1 MQQPSGGITPLDD
14 VLRISG
20 DTTVDEL
27 LASPLLCQEAP
38 AVAQGLALDRQAGLL
53 AGSETAADLLRQDLL
68 CPCRGQGEPCL
79 RDGGSTCPAIR
90 EGGPAEV
97 SVLGGRSPASPR
109 CQAVCPLSADLPGI
123 LQLLREGSLLEA
135 RRTLMKY
142 LPMADTVCQACGRC
156 TGGCVRSAEDAPVAV
171 HRIIHWMGQTI
182 SAQPEIF
189 FVPPRGDSRKWIALA
204 HPTLASLAAAY
215 YLRRMGNHV
224 VVFRDKPA
232 ADVLAPYGAELAGV
246 MAGPLETYR
255 QNLAHMGVEFTP
267 DSPDA
272 PADRPAFALTLD
284 LQGPGSHDLEDVLDS
299 IRQGREEARRINL
312 DFGLKSFLEP
322 GGDFCTFDRYGLTQ
336 PPADWQAADQQAAA
350 LREASRCLNCSCLG
364 GAASSACTALYM
376 LETALVTDRRTIRAQ
391 DYFAQ
396 ITPWQTFQPGET
408 PAALEIPMSGDFHSG
423 CLRQGEITLSYAF
436 LLAGGRVQIA
446 RLVFGG
452 IAPVPVRLAQ
462 GERRLEHREIT
473 ALDPQADAA
482 AVLETIRPQ
491 LCPTANNTEKPAAM
505 ETLLRQCLAGLP
517 RG

>member
-1 MQQPSGGITPLDD
+1 
-14 VLRISG
+14 
-20 DTTVDEL
+20 
-27 LASPLLCQEAP
+27 
-38 AVAQGLALDRQAGLL
+38 
-53 AGSETAADLLRQDLL
+53 
-68 CPCRGQGEPCL
+68 
-79 RDGGSTCPAIR
+79 
-90 EGGPAEV
+90 
-97 SVLGGRSPASPR
+97 
-109 CQAVCPLSADLPGI
+109 
-123 LQLLREGSLLEA
+123 
-135 RRTLMKY
+135 
-142 LPMADTVCQACGRC
+142 
-156 TGGCVRSAEDAPVAV
+156 
-171 HRIIHWMGQTI
+171 
-182 SAQPEIF
+182 
-189 FVPPRGDSRKWIALA
+189 
-204 HPTLASLAAAY
+204 
-215 YLRRMGNHV
+215 MGNHV

-232 ADVLAPYGAELAGV
+232 ADVLAPYGADLDGV

-284 LQGPGSHDLEDVLDS
+284 LQGPGSRDLPDVLES

-336 PPADWQAADQQAAA
+336 PPADWQAADPQASA

-364 GAASSACTALYM
+364 VAASSACTALYM

-462 GERRLEHREIT
+462 GERRLEHREVT
-473 ALDPQADAA
+473 ALDPQTDAA

-505 ETLLRQCLAGLP
+505 EALLRQCLAGLP

>member
-182 SAQPEIF
+182 SAQ
-189 FVPPRGDSRKWIALA
+189 RRSSLSRPGRQPQVDRPG
-204 HPTLASLAAAY
+204 HPTLASLAAPTTCGGWQPCGGVPGQA
-215 YLRRMGNHV
+215 
-224 VVFRDKPA
+224 A
-232 ADVLAPYGAELAGV
+232 ADVLAP
-246 MAGPLETYR
+246 MGP
-255 QNLAHMGVEFTP
+255 
-267 DSPDA
+267 SW
-272 PADRPAFALTLD
+272 PALW
-284 LQGPGSHDLEDVLDS
+284 PG
-299 IRQGREEARRINL
+299 RWKPTGRTWPIW
-312 DFGLKSFLEP
+312 G
-322 GGDFCTFDRYGLTQ
+322 
-336 PPADWQAADQQAAA
+336 
-350 LREASRCLNCSCLG
+350 
-364 GAASSACTALYM
+364 
-376 LETALVTDRRTIRAQ
+376 
-391 DYFAQ
+391 
-396 ITPWQTFQPGET
+396 
-408 PAALEIPMSGDFHSG
+408 
-423 CLRQGEITLSYAF
+423 
-436 LLAGGRVQIA
+436 
-446 RLVFGG
+446 
-452 IAPVPVRLAQ
+452 
-462 GERRLEHREIT
+462 
-473 ALDPQADAA
+473 
-482 AVLETIRPQ
+482 
-491 LCPTANNTEKPAAM
+491 
-505 ETLLRQCLAGLP
+505 
-517 RG
+517 